1 MHKIYKLLSSSS
13 RVGLSH
19 THQTN
24 TNQTNVMDANGA
36 WRIAKVAQQESVDR
50 PTKAS
55 MLRALAKLEAYL
67 TRIDSIIAA
76 PKGKRSSWVG
86 NQLER
91 VADAAIVVQDG
102 NSCDGDGNSD
112 GDGDCDSD
120 YDYDDESVPAQSQG
134 NARAKAQAKAKAQA
148 QVQSCYNA
156 ARALHLCAQKGLLT
170 HYIAS
175 SDPRAEEQAFETNM
189 ELFGPRLRP
198 SIRRLRGGDSD
209 TNGTAGGAG
218 GNSGSN
224 ENEMESVHGGET
236 DLGMGMDSE
245 TPHAALDAVEAA
257 LEAALARETLAQS
270 TNASLLAEF
279 EAGLREALA
288 IAPNADVLAGGN
300 VIMHDPGHGEAAQV
314 CIEESVRELYG
325 DFGSDVGASQ
335 WKLEV
340 AEVAN
345 HF

>member
-1 MHKIYKLLSSSS
+1 
-13 RVGLSH
+13 
-19 THQTN
+19 
-24 TNQTNVMDANGA
+24 MDANGA
-36 WRIAKVAQQESVDR
+36 WRIAKVAQEESVDR
-50 PTKAS
+50 PTRAS

-76 PKGKRSSWVG
+76 PKGKRSSWVE
-86 NQLER
+86 NQLGR
-91 VADAAIVVQDG
+91 VVDAAIVVQDG
-102 NSCDGDGNSD
+102 NEDGNT
-112 GDGDCDSD
+112 
-120 YDYDDESVPAQSQG
+120 DYDDESMPLQQG
-134 NARAKAQAKAKAQA
+134 PGQAQA

-198 SIRRLRGGDSD
+198 SIRRLRGGDSNASGNAEGD
-209 TNGTAGGAG
+209 AAG
-218 GNSGSN
+218 N

-236 DLGMGMDSE
+236 DIGMGMDSE

-288 IAPNADVLAGGN
+288 LAPSADILAGGN
-300 VIMHDPGHGEAAQV
+300 NVHDLGHGEAAHV
-314 CIEESVRELYG
+314 CTEESVRELYG
-325 DFGSDVGASQ
+325 DFGSDVGAMQ

-345 HF
+345 HFD

>member
-170 HYIAS
+170 HYIAL

-198 SIRRLRGGDSD
+198 SIQGLRGGDSD
-209 TNGTAGGAG
+209 ANGTAGGDSCG
-218 GNSGSN
+218 DIGS
-224 ENEMESVHGGET
+224 ESFHGGET
-236 DLGMGMDSE
+236 DIGMGMDSE

-288 IAPNADVLAGGN
+288 TAPSSNILAGGN
-300 VIMHDPGHGEAAQV
+300 NMHDLGNGEAAHV
-314 CIEESVRELYG
+314 CIEETVRELYG
-325 DFGSDVGASQ
+325 DFGSDVGATQ

>member
-112 GDGDCDSD
+112 GDRDRDGDGDT
-120 YDYDDESVPAQSQG
+120 DYDDESVSAQSQG
-134 NARAKAQAKAKAQA
+134 N
-148 QVQSCYNA
+148 VQSCYNA
-156 ARALHLCAQKGLLT
+156 ARTLHLCAQKGLLT

-209 TNGTAGGAG
+209 AGGDANSTAGGAG
-218 GNSGSN
+218 GDSGSN

-236 DLGMGMDSE
+236 DIGMGMDSE

>member
-1 MHKIYKLLSSSS
+1 
-13 RVGLSH
+13 
-19 THQTN
+19 
-24 TNQTNVMDANGA
+24 MDANGA

-50 PTKAS
+50 PTRAS

-67 TRIDSIIAA
+67 TRIDAIIAA
-76 PKGKRSSWVG
+76 PKGKRSSWVES
-86 NQLER
+86 QLGR
-91 VADAAIVVQDG
+91 VADAAIIVQDG
-102 NSCDGDGNSD
+102 NEDGNT
-112 GDGDCDSD
+112 
-120 YDYDDESVPAQSQG
+120 DYDDESMPLQQG
-134 NARAKAQAKAKAQA
+134 SGQAQA

-198 SIRRLRGGDSD
+198 RPSIRRLRGGDSD
-209 TNGTAGGAG
+209 AGGDSG
-218 GNSGSN
+218 SNSGSN
-224 ENEMESVHGGET
+224 ENEIKSVQGGET
-236 DLGMGMDSE
+236 DIGMGMDSE

-279 EAGLREALA
+279 EAGLRESLA
-288 IAPNADVLAGGN
+288 STAPSADILAGGN
-300 VIMHDPGHGEAAQV
+300 NVHDLGHGEAAHV

-325 DFGSDVGASQ
+325 DFGSDVGAMQ

-340 AEVAN
+340 AEVSI
-345 HF
+345 

>member
-24 TNQTNVMDANGA
+24 TNQTNGMHANGA

-50 PTKAS
+50 PTRAS

-112 GDGDCDSD
+112 GDRDRDGDGDT
-120 YDYDDESVPAQSQG
+120 DYDDESVSAQSQG
-134 NARAKAQAKAKAQA
+134 N
-148 QVQSCYNA
+148 VQSCYNA
-156 ARALHLCAQKGLLT
+156 ARTLHLCAQKGLLT

-209 TNGTAGGAG
+209 ANGTAGGDSCG
-218 GNSGSN
+218 DIGS
-224 ENEMESVHGGET
+224 ESFHGGET
-236 DLGMGMDSE
+236 DIGMGMDSE

-288 IAPNADVLAGGN
+288 TAPSSNILAGGN
-300 VIMHDPGHGEAAQV
+300 NMHDLGNGEAAHV
-314 CIEESVRELYG
+314 CIEETVRELYG
-325 DFGSDVGASQ
+325 DFGSDVGAAQ

>member
-112 GDGDCDSD
+112 GDRDRDGDGDT
-120 YDYDDESVPAQSQG
+120 DYDDESVSAQSQG
-134 NARAKAQAKAKAQA
+134 N
-148 QVQSCYNA
+148 VQSCYDA

-209 TNGTAGGAG
+209 AIGDANSTAEGAG
-218 GNSGSN
+218 GDSGSN

>member
-1 MHKIYKLLSSSS
+1 
-13 RVGLSH
+13 
-19 THQTN
+19 
-24 TNQTNVMDANGA
+24 MDANGA

-120 YDYDDESVPAQSQG
+120 GDTDYDDESVSAQSQG
-134 NARAKAQAKAKAQA
+134 N
-148 QVQSCYNA
+148 VQSCYNA
-156 ARALHLCAQKGLLT
+156 ARTLYLCAQKGLLT

-198 SIRRLRGGDSD
+198 RPSIRRLRGGDSD
-209 TNGTAGGAG
+209 AEGDAG

-224 ENEMESVHGGET
+224 ENEMESVRGGET
-236 DLGMGMDSE
+236 DMGFAIDSE

-270 TNASLLAEF
+270 TNASLLEEF
-279 EAGLREALA
+279 EAGLRESLA
-288 IAPNADVLAGGN
+288 TTAPNADILVGGN
-300 VIMHDPGHGEAAQV
+300 DIVHDLGHGEAAHV
-314 CIEESVRELYG
+314 FVEESVRELFG
-325 DFGSDVGASQ
+325 DFGSDVGATQ